1 MEPKQRKKYIVGIY
15 VRLSRDDE
23 CARGGENQIAS
34 SLQNT
39 V

>member
-23 CARGGENQIAS
+23 CARGEKIK
-34 SLQNT
+34 
-39 V
+39 